1 MTIETTTLETTTNNL
16 RTAALQMSLRAQF
29 DKVQREIEEEEGR
42 PLDTEELEAFFLT
55 YAALGPSAEA

>member
-16 RTAALQMSLRAQF
+16 RTAALQMSLRAQL
-29 DKVQREIEEEEGR
+29 DKVQKEIQEEEGR
-42 PLDTEELEAFFLT
+42 PLDTEELEAFYLT